1 MTNTL
6 IASPSNQIIK
16 DLVKLKS
23 RKGERSC
30 RSFVV
35 EGARE
40 IERAVR
46 QGFTLEELFVCPTLW
61 GEQTKAMLGEL
72 FDVRTTK
79 VSKEAFSKVATRE
92 SSDGLLAVFKHRE
105 FTLQDI
111 LNRAGQ
117 TAPFIVVLENVEK
130 PGNLGAILR
139 SADGAGVHG
148 VVILGKNID
157 LWNPNVIRSSLGAVF
172 SVPTL
177 YCPDQDSFFEWCAK
191 RKIKTIAAV
200 LSEKSKPIYEEVL
213 TGPMAVALG
222 SEANGLSKTLISKI
236 DRSVIIPMHGICD
249 SLNVS
254 VAAGIF
260 MYEVQRQR
268 LGR

>member
-1 MTNTL
+1 MSSPV
-6 IASPSNQIIK
+6 ISSPSNQIIK

-23 RKGERSC
+23 RKGDRSC
-30 RSFVV
+30 RSFIV

-40 IERAVR
+40 IERAVG
-46 QGFTLEELFVCPTLW
+46 QGFILEDFFVCPMVL
-61 GEQTKAMLGEL
+61 GEQTRAMLSKLSE
-72 FDVRTTK
+72 VRTTT

-92 SSDGLLAVFKHRE
+92 SSDGVLAVFTHRE

-111 LNRAGQ
+111 LNRAGKA
-117 TAPFIVVLENVEK
+117 APFIVVLEDLEK

-177 YCPDQDSFFEWCAK
+177 YCPDQDSFFGWCVK
-191 RKIKTIAAV
+191 NKIKTIAAV
-200 LSEKSKPIYEEVL
+200 LSENSKPIYEEAL
-213 TGPMAVALG
+213 NGPIAVALG
-222 SEANGLSKTLISKI
+222 SEAHGLSKTLISKI
-236 DRSVIIPMHGICD
+236 DRSVIIPMHGVCD